1 MSLSSALSTAVSG
14 LTAQSLAL
22 SAISENIAN
31 SATTAYKTKEIDFQ
45 SLVSGAMGSATSTS
59 SVIAKTNQALSVGGV
74 IASTSVSTNVAI
86 DGSGFFVVADDPGDT
101 GSDLVYSRNGS
112 FSTDEDGYLVN
123 SEGFYLQG
131 FPTDSDGAIL
141 STNTSDL
148 SNLQSI
154 NLDSISGTAK
164 ATSTVTMAANL
175 PADAVIGDV
184 FTTSMEVIDSLGVSH
199 TIDQSWEKT
208 ADNTWELT
216 LSDPTLTSGAT
227 AADGTIS
234 PSRVTVTF
242 GADGSLLDTSVDD
255 GTGTLVST
263 TPIALTIAGYST
275 GAADGAI
282 TLDLGT
288 VGGTDGLTQYASTS
302 STLSISPTFEQDGA
316 NYGELSGIEI
326 DESGLVTANFDNGV
340 SLAIFQIPVATF
352 SNPNGLTHVSGT
364 VYDENTNAG
373 QVHVNLPGDGSSGT
387 LVASALEG
395 STTDIASE
403 FNKMI
408 IAQQAYSAASQVI
421 STTSGMFDTLIQ
433 AMR

>member
-31 SATTAYKTKEIDFQ
+31 SATTAYKTKEVDFQ
-45 SLVSGAMGSATSTS
+45 SLVSGAMSSAKSTS

-74 IASTSVSTNVAI
+74 ISSTSVSTNVAI

-101 GSDLVYSRNGS
+101 GTELVYSRNGS
-112 FSTDEDGYLVN
+112 FSTDADGYLVN
-123 SEGFYLQG
+123 SEGYYLQG
-131 FPTDSDGAIL
+131 FPTDSTGAIL
-141 STNTSDL
+141 ASNTSDL

-154 NLDSISGTAK
+154 NLASISGTAK
-164 ATSTVTMAANL
+164 ATENVSMAANL
-175 PADAVIGDV
+175 PADATTGQT
-184 FTTSMEVIDSLGVSH
+184 FSTSMEIIDSLGVSH
-199 TIDQSWEKT
+199 TVGQTWTKT
-208 ADNTWELT
+208 ADNTWSLA
-216 LSDPTLTSGAT
+216 LANPTLTSDSTTTSGV
-227 AADGTIS
+227 IS
-234 PSRVTVTF
+234 PSTVTVTF
-242 GADGSLLDTSVDD
+242 NTDGSLASTDPSPVAL
-255 GTGTLVST
+255 GITGF
-263 TPIALTIAGYST
+263 ST
-275 GAADGAI
+275 GAATSAI
-282 TLDLGT
+282 TLNLGAA
-288 VGGTDGLTQYASTS
+288 GGTDGLTQYASTS

-316 NYGELSGIEI
+316 NYGELSGITI

-352 SNPNGLTHVSGT
+352 SNPNGLTNISGT

-373 QVHVNLPGDGSSGT
+373 QVHINLPGEGSSGT

-395 STTDIASE
+395 STTDTATE

-421 STTSGMFDTLIQ
+421 STTKDMFDTLIQ
-433 AMR
+433 AVR